1 MKSWSAFGLAM
12 QLSWTL
18 LFSLLVP
25 LLAGLGLDRWL
36 GIQPWGVL
44 IGMALGILAATVG
57 VARMAVRMFPQAGGT
72 SAPQEDTE
80 HFVQAEEETEL

>member
-18 LFSLLVP
+18 LFSLLLP
-25 LLAGLGLDRWL
+25 LLAGVGLDRWL

-57 VARMAVRMFPQAGGT
+57 VARLAVRMFPQAGGT
-72 SAPQEDTE
+72 DAQEKGTE
-80 HFVQAEEETEL
+80 HCVQAEEETE